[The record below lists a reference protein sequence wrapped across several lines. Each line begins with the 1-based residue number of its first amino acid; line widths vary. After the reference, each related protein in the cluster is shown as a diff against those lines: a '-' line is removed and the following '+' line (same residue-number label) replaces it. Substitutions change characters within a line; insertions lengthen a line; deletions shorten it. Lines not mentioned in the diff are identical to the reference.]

1 MKDTNPHLELGYG
14 CVRPVFWMTVVSRVF
29 SLFESDIIACLGKHT
44 HFDSFPPSL

>member
-1 MKDTNPHLELGYG
+1 MKDTSPHLELGYG

-29 SLFESDIIACLGKHT
+29 SLFESDNIACLGKHT